1 MKIEELKISVDL
13 ARVITKED
21 IPEDS
26 EITITKVTENETVLN
41 YTRSCTCC
49 NETMNLHQFLNKC
62 KKWAINNKFGIMT
75 MENEDGLSIK
85 LFIGGLVTKE
95 FPPTVPEQAIINYCE
110 WILNYKEK
118 GMSLSDFKN
127 SIKEETIGERYFI

>member
-1 MKIEELKISVDL
+1 
-13 ARVITKED
+13 
-21 IPEDS
+21 
-26 EITITKVTENETVLN
+26 
-41 YTRSCTCC
+41 
-49 NETMNLHQFLNKC
+49 
-62 KKWAINNKFGIMT
+62 

-118 GMSLSDFKN
+118 GMSLSDFKDSTKN
-127 SIKEETIGERYFI
+127 FYI